1 MAATSYGIHT
11 AYFKMTF
18 KHLIQSSDSICIILL
33 TGELYNITII
43 VNVVTLLLQN
53 KSFKEFGQDLIGS
66 EKFANATI
74 CLLCQDFGNEVGS
87 YLFGLGGKNTKWEL
101 AKFFEIDGA
110 RVNECMSR
118 FL

>member
-1 MAATSYGIHT
+1 MAFIT

-18 KHLIQSSDSICIILL
+18 THLIQSSDSICIILL
-33 TGELYNITII
+33 TGELNNITII
-43 VNVVTLLLQN
+43 VNVVPLLLQN

-66 EKFANATI
+66 EKFANAII
-74 CLLCQDFGNEVGS
+74 CRLLCQDFGNEVGC